1 MRVHGHSAAGPSE
14 RWLRGRED
22 RDVAADA
29 AAAAENTR
37 SPRLW
42 SPRPRPSDPKDQEAG
57 RGGGAASAAWL
68 CGQIAVG
75 TRWRRPAVPLPA
87 GAGTAARGL
96 KDAGALLPEEGVLV
110 PALEATRSLGT
121 TLGAILP
128 PPSVASH
135 WEDSCLW
142 ISCVSHSLPLE
153 EEAPWET
160 DASAPEWRPYSSS
173 RPLCW
178 HFKCST

>member
-128 PPSVASH
+128 PLG
-135 WEDSCLW
+135 CL
-142 ISCVSHSLPLE
+142 SLGRLLSLDQLCLPLP
-153 EEAPWET
+153 AT
-160 DASAPEWRPYSSS
+160 GGGG
-173 RPLCW
+173 PLGDRCL
-178 HFKCST
+178 CP